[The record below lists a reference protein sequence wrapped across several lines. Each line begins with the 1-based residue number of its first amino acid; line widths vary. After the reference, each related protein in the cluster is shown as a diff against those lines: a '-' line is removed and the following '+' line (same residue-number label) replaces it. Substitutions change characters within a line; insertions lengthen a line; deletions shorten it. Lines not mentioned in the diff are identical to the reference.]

1 MKKIL
6 YSLFALFLTFGV
18 CCACG
23 SEKCTHNKDGQA
35 KVKYAGEKTMTEA
48 KEVRASHILVESK
61 AEALEIKKLIED
73 GAAFSEMAAKYSSC
87 PSGKDGGDLGYFQKG
102 QMVKEFETAAFTLPL
117 NQVSEPVK
125 TQFGWHLIEV
135 TGKK

>member
-1 MKKIL
+1 MKKII

-23 SEKCTHNKDGQA
+23 DEKCNHSIGGQA
-35 KVKYAGEKTMTEA
+35 KAKYLGEKTMTEA
-48 KEVRASHILVESK
+48 KEVRASHILVQSK
-61 AEALEIKKLIED
+61 EEALEIKKLIED
-73 GAAFSEMAAKYSSC
+73 GASFSEMAAKYSSC
-87 PSGKDGGDLGYFQKG
+87 PSGRSGGDLGYFRKG
-102 QMVKEFETAAFTLPL
+102 QMVKEFEAAAFTLPL